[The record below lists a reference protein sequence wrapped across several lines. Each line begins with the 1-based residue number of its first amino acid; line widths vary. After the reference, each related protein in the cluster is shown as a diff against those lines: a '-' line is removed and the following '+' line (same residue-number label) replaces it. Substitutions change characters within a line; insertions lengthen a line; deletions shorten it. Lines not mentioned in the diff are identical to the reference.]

1 MVCTHEMLGGVF
13 MLCRRRKL
21 RNAVAHTVT
30 SLAMVV
36 SMLSTVVSADTYT
49 INYDST
55 VEGAIPSSYQDVAV
69 DLTKAETYTVVL
81 PKAVTLDGS
90 AESTTLDYTVKAVG
104 EISPVHYVRV
114 IPLDDAK
121 LYSED
126 GTTALDLDVTQT
138 KRRWDSTEVET
149 DASNTTTGVMSVN
162 SIVPGTW
169 IGKVRFYVTL
179 DDGGVW
185 SQATCTSP
193 ATCVGYDTNDNGII
207 DEDEKLSEPITKG
220 KALGHKFDVGST
232 AFPDT
237 CARCKKTV
245 FAISTPEQLTAF
257 RDAVNA
263 GTTFAGALIE
273 LNDDIDMSENP
284 WNTGIGIY
292 DAHFEGVFQGNNHS
306 IKNLKLTCNV
316 TNSSI
321 DVGCGFFNYLN
332 TTVQNVR
339 FMNCST
345 DYTGTVSTSA
355 VAIVAGVVNSGTVL
369 SNVHVNG
376 SNIKAYNNVN
386 ASGATSLYS
395 GVLIGEVKGDAT
407 EIRNCSVVDS
417 SVYASSTEN
426 AYNKTCFLAGFVGY
440 ATRTMLINN
449 SLCSATC
456 TVGVAAEYALSNI
469 TNTFDDDVVHLNNC
483 VVNRTGTTSTYKF
496 NNGCTVPKELSY
508 TNCLQVATEQ
518 CKTQA
523 AIDILNTDNNK
534 TWVLDLENTNNG
546 FPIIKQ

>member
-1 MVCTHEMLGGVF
+1 MFWSKHRGKQT
-13 MLCRRRKL
+13 LCGSIL
-21 RNAVAHTVT
+21 AIALVT
-30 SLAMVV
+30 QMMTA
-36 SMLSTVVSADTYT
+36 TVSADTYSVS
-49 INYDST
+49 YDST
-55 VEGAIPSSYQDVAV
+55 NADTTASVYKDVTVEMER
-69 DLTKAETYTVVL
+69 AETYTVTL
-81 PKAVTLDGS
+81 PKNIVLDGTT
-90 AESTTLDYTVKAVG
+90 ESVSMPYEVKAVG
-104 EISPVHYVRV
+104 EIGTSHYVRI

-126 GTTALDLDVTQT
+126 GTIALPLTVTQT
-138 KRRWDSTEVET
+138 KRRWTDTEVL
-149 DASNTTTGVMSVN
+149 DASGENASAGTMAVDNVT
-162 SIVPGTW
+162 PGKW
-169 IGKVRFYVTL
+169 VGKVRFYVTL

>member
-1 MVCTHEMLGGVF
+1 MFWSKHRGKQT
-13 MLCRRRKL
+13 LCGSIL
-21 RNAVAHTVT
+21 AIALVT
-30 SLAMVV
+30 QMMTA
-36 SMLSTVVSADTYT
+36 TVSADTYSVS
-49 INYDST
+49 YDST
-55 VEGAIPSSYQDVAV
+55 NADTTASVYKDVTVEMER
-69 DLTKAETYTVVL
+69 AETYTVTL
-81 PKAVTLDGS
+81 PKNIVLDGTT
-90 AESTTLDYTVKAVG
+90 ESVSMPYEVKAVG
-104 EISPVHYVRV
+104 EIGTSHYVRI

-126 GTTALDLDVTQT
+126 GTIALPLTVTQT
-138 KRRWDSTEVET
+138 KRRWTDTEVL
-149 DASNTTTGVMSVN
+149 DASGENASAGTMAVDNVT
-162 SIVPGTW
+162 PGKW
-169 IGKVRFYVTL
+169 VGKVRFYVTL

-469 TNTFDDDVVHLNNC
+469 TNTFDDVVHLNNC